1 MSKINH
7 RNSHKSMSK
16 PYTKNEKSVRSL
28 KLNLWKHFHDD
39 FFPVEL
45 PPRFM
50 TLALKLMQELTV
62 DRQPRMKLEGN
73 RRWMV
78 EYFKGDQD

>member
-1 MSKINH
+1 MK
-7 RNSHKSMSK
+7 M
-16 PYTKNEKSVRSL
+16 KNFEEISSL

-39 FFPVEL
+39 IFPIELL

-50 TLALKLMQELTV
+50 TLALNLMQELAV
-62 DRQPRMKLEGN
+62 ERPPRMRLEGN

>member
-1 MSKINH
+1 
-7 RNSHKSMSK
+7 MSK
-16 PYTKNEKSVRSL
+16 PYTKMKNIEEISSL
-28 KLNLWKHFHDD
+28 KLNLWKHFHDG
-39 FFPVEL
+39 FFPIELL

-50 TLALKLMQELTV
+50 TLALNLMQELAV
-62 DRQPRMKLEGN
+62 ERPPRMRLEGN

>member
-1 MSKINH
+1 
-7 RNSHKSMSK
+7 MSK
-16 PYTKNEKSVRSL
+16 PYTKMKNFEEISSL
-28 KLNLWKHFHDD
+28 KLNLWKHFHDI
-39 FFPVEL
+39 FPIELL

-50 TLALKLMQELTV
+50 TLALNLMQELAV
-62 DRQPRMKLEGN
+62 ERPPRMRLEGN

>member
-1 MSKINH
+1 
-7 RNSHKSMSK
+7 MSK
-16 PYTKNEKSVRSL
+16 PYTKMKNFEEISSL

-39 FFPVEL
+39 IFPIDIELL

-50 TLALKLMQELTV
+50 TLALNLMQELAV
-62 DRQPRMKLEGN
+62 ERPPRMRLEGN